1 MPADYRRPC
10 NGLRRQLAES
20 TRVLPGRR
28 DSCHALY
35 HSALSLPTHGLAD
48 GEDGRSGRN
57 RPERTDGMVDEITGD
72 EARRARNVGAN
83 VLRKMVRGD
92 VWNCPGSVDTFK
104 LWAGGGVR
112 CQKLLR
118 RELRPAARTQ
128 QRGLCGAMTG
138 VQSSARGMRRPVST
152 DSKAASAIA
161 SARAPSMPVGEGSAF
176 PSSTS
181 TKWSHSAR

>member
-57 RPERTDGMVDEITGD
+57 RPERTDGMVDEMAGQGH
-72 EARRARNVGAN
+72 RRVGARDVF
-83 VLRKMVRGD
+83 VLETSS
-92 VWNCPGSVDTFK
+92 VWSYGPPLAPNSGAC
-104 LWAGGGVR
+104 AG
-112 CQKLLR
+112 
-118 RELRPAARTQ
+118 
-128 QRGLCGAMTG
+128 
-138 VQSSARGMRRPVST
+138 
-152 DSKAASAIA
+152 
-161 SARAPSMPVGEGSAF
+161 
-176 PSSTS
+176 
-181 TKWSHSAR
+181 